1 MAVENLKRS
10 KEIVVY
16 STVWCLDCKRAKR
29 LLGEQRMPYRK
40 VGRAR
45 DLEIWDV
52 QGGPR

>member
-1 MAVENLKRS
+1 MTTEELNPS

-29 LLGEQRMPYRK
+29 FLGEERMPYRK

-45 DLEIWDV
+45 DLEIWDL